1 MSLSDELTRSASQL
15 AVFPAT
21 PAAPERTL
29 IDIFESTVAGHPDA
43 PALDDGR
50 TAQDYRALGA
60 AVHSL
65 AARLHRAGIG
75 AGDRVGVRVPRYA
88 RGVRRLPQRA
98 AVAHLV
104 LSEAVRCLG

>member
-15 AVFPAT
+15 AVFQAT

-43 PALDDGR
+43 AALDDGG
-50 TAQDYRALGA
+50 AALDYRALGA
-60 AVHSL
+60 AVSSV

-75 AGDRVGVRVPRYA
+75 AGDRVGVRVASGTADLYVA
-88 RGVRRLPQRA
+88 ILGVLASGA
-98 AVAHLV
+98 A
-104 LSEAVRCLG
+104 